1 LHQQLEETKR
11 GAVLSGLNTS
21 TIGNLLVVLPPM
33 EQQLE
38 ILDRLAQKLL
48 PIQAA
53 IQRTEN
59 EISLAQEYRRRL
71 TLELVIGLRD
81 VRTLSLIL
89 QDTTE
94 LGGMSDPAAEDLV
107 EAEEAELLY
116 SGSDDE
122 E

>member
-1 LHQQLEETKR
+1 
-11 GAVLSGLNTS
+11 
-21 TIGNLLVVLPPM
+21 M